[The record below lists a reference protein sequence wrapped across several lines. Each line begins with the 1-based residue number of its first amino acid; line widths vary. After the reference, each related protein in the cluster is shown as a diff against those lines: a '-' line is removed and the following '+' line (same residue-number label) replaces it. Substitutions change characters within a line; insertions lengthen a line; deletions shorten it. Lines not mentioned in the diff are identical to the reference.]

1 MKTFA
6 EKTIKDRWKKLD
18 SKRDIKLDKARAAS
32 ALTIPTLLPP
42 KSFVETDNQYQTY
55 SSIQARGVTSLASK
69 ILTALLPLN
78 DLPNF
83 KFGIKNG
90 REPSVEIAEYLDKLS
105 FQVYRKIVS
114 KNFREMVY
122 LALQYTIVVGDC
134 LLVMDNEFNF
144 RVIRLDNYVVRRDV
158 TGEVQE
164 VIYLEFISR
173 SNDEEVDAGSFFSQG
188 DDYQA
193 NYDTVYIRLSK
204 QDDGSWYVEKEIED
218 EIFETGTYK
227 VLPYFPI
234 RWASVAGEDFGRSH
248 VEDIY
253 GDILSLET
261 FTKSHIKGMAAASTF
276 FMGVDPSGLSEIDDL
291 TNASNGDWVAARKQD
306 VFVISPSETMNPQL
320 QASAAA
326 VENLRKE
333 VGAGFLLQSAAI
345 PSGDRVTATAI
356 RAIGTELETVLG
368 GVFSSLARDLMVP
381 IVKRSVYIMLE
392 TNQIDARLKSQF
404 DSDNGILD
412 VEIITGL
419 QALSRESDLTK
430 LLQMGEMVRNLPP
443 QAQASFKWES
453 YARALITSLGFD
465 AANWVKSPEEIKREQ
480 MDQAQ
485 AQHKMEM
492 DKIMGQAMAGAAQNY
507 ATSDIEKTGGQNI
520 PPQMLNKAMDM
531 FNLGG
536 MQSA

>member
-6 EKTIKDRWKKLD
+6 EKTIKDRWHKLNT
-18 SKRDIKLDKARAAS
+18 KRDIKLDKARAAS

-42 KSFVETDNQYQTY
+42 KSFIETDNQFQTY
-55 SSIQARGVTSLASK
+55 SSVQARGVTSLASK

-83 KFGIKNG
+83 KFGLKNG
-90 REPSVEIAEYLDKLS
+90 REATVEINEYLDKLS

-122 LALQYTIVVGDC
+122 LALQYSIVVGDC
-134 LLVMDNEFNF
+134 LMVMDNDFKF

-158 TGEVQE
+158 TGDVQE
-164 VIYLEFISR
+164 IIYVEFVAR
-173 SNDEEVDAGSFFSQG
+173 ANHEEVDASIHFNQG
-188 DDYQA
+188 EEYQP
-193 NYDTVYIRLSK
+193 NYDTVFIRLSK
-204 QDDGSWYVEKEIED
+204 QDDDSWYVEKEIDD
-218 EIFETGTYK
+218 EIFETGSYAI
-227 VLPYFPI
+227 LPYFPI
-234 RWASVAGEDFGRSH
+234 RWASIAGEDYGRSH

-276 FMGVDPSGLSEIDDL
+276 FMGVDPAGISEIDDL

-306 VFVISPSETMNPQL
+306 VFTISPSETMNPQL
-320 QASAAA
+320 QASAVA
-326 VENLRKE
+326 VDNLRKE
-333 VGAGFLLQSAAI
+333 VGAGFLLQSAAM
-345 PSGDRVTATAI
+345 PTGDRVTATAI

-381 IVKRSVYIMLE
+381 IVKRAVFVMLE
-392 TNQIDARLKSQF
+392 MEQIDTRLKEQF
-404 DSDNGILD
+404 NEKNGILD

-443 QAQASFKWES
+443 EAQATFKWDS
-453 YARALITSLGFD
+453 YSRALITSLGFD
-465 AANWVKSPEEIKREQ
+465 ANNWVKSEQEIQEEKMRMAE
-480 MDQAQ
+480 M
-485 AQHKMEM
+485 QHKMEM
-492 DKIMGQAMAGAAQNY
+492 QKIAGQAMANSAQDY
-507 ATSDIEKTGGQNI
+507 AKSDIDKTGGQNI
-520 PPQMLNKAMDM
+520 PQNVLDNAMNM
-531 FNLGG
+531 FGMGG
-536 MQSA
+536 